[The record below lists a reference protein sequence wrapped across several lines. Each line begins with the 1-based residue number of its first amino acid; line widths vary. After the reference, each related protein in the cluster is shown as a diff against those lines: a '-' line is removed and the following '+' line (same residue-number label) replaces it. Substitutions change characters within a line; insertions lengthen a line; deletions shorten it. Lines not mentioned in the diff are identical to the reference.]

1 MDQSAKGDNEMMDE
15 STGEDVLA
23 IPEGPITRS
32 RSRQLKQAIGGLL
45 MLSWKQEEGLG
56 RSLINQDTLTTI
68 QAIPSST

>member
-15 STGEDVLA
+15 STNEDVLA

-32 RSRQLKQAIGGLL
+32 RSRQLKQVIGGLL

>member
-15 STGEDVLA
+15 STNEDVLD

-32 RSRQLKQAIGGLL
+32 RSRQLKQVIGGLL

-56 RSLINQDTLTTI
+56 RSLINQDTLTTS

>member
-1 MDQSAKGDNEMMDE
+1 MDQSAIGDNEMMDE
-15 STGEDVLA
+15 STTEDVLA
-23 IPEGPITRS
+23 IPEGPITLS

-45 MLSWKQEEGLG
+45 ILSWKQVEGLG